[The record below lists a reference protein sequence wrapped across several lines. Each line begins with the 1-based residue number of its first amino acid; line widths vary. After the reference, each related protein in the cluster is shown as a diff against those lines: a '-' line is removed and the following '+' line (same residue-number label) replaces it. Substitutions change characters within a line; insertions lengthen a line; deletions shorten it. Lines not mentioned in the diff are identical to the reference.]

1 VFGFPNGASLTA
13 PAHDGR
19 DVLSGGRDNT
29 EVVGKYTREKSGNF
43 AVYLKSNFPFSSEFN
58 LIIL

>member
-19 DVLSGGRDNT
+19 DVLSGERDKT
-29 EVVGKYTREKSGNF
+29 EVGKFTRKKNGNF
-43 AVYLKSNFPFSSEFN
+43 AVYLKSSLSFSSEFN